1 MIFLFIYDGDR
12 IVLLND
18 IGFLRV
24 IEFYI
29 GIEREMLDL
38 NIFIILWEEK
48 ENVKVFFFRF
58 INYGDENVLICIIG

>member
-29 GIEREMLDL
+29 GIEKEMLDL
-38 NIFIILWEEK
+38 NIFIVLWEEK

-58 INYGDENVLICIIG
+58 INYGDESVLICIIG